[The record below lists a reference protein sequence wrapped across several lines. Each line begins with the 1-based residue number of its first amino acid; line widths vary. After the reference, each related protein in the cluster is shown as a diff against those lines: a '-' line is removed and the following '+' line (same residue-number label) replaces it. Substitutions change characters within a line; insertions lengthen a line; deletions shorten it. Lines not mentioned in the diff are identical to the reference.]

1 MEAIDYEEIRQL
13 LGHYNLAI
21 DLGDPDAWAACF
33 TSDGVFECLGVP
45 DGNPFGGRHSGT
57 AELRAY
63 AATHF
68 SIAKGN
74 ARHWNANLVIDD
86 TSDGDHTAAT
96 MTCYMLALSVGGA
109 ALAGSTGIY
118 RDELRK
124 VNGTWLFTSR
134 LITLDPPRPA
144 KTPKP

>member
-21 DLGDPDAWAACF
+21 DLGDPDAWTATF
-33 TSDGVFECLGVP
+33 TPDGVFECLGVP
-45 DGNPFGGRHSGT
+45 DGSPFGGRHAGPQ
-57 AELRAY
+57 ALRAY

-86 TSDGDHTAAT
+86 TSVDERTSAT

-124 VNGTWLFTSR
+124 VDGAWLFAART
-134 LITLDPPRPA
+134 ITLDPPR
-144 KTPKP
+144 TPKP

>member
-1 MEAIDYEEIRQL
+1 MSKETGMEAIDYEEIRQL

-33 TSDGVFECLGVP
+33 TPDGVFECRGVP
-45 DGNPFGGRHSGT
+45 DGSPFGGRHAG
-57 AELRAY
+57 AVALRAY

-68 SIAKGN
+68 GIAKGN
-74 ARHWNANLVIDD
+74 ARHWNANLVIDG
-86 TSDGDHTAAT
+86 DGTAAT

-109 ALAGSTGIY
+109 GLAGSTGIY

-124 VNGTWLFTSR
+124 VDGSWLFTSR
-134 LITLDPPRPA
+134 LITLDPARP
-144 KTPKP
+144 PKP